1 MLGAL
6 SASTRLAFAAASAF
20 LVAACS
26 GEAGEAPS
34 APSAAPVIAVE
45 VLNIAAAAGGGE
57 IRASGLVA
65 YKRETALGFGAPGEI
80 ESLVVDVGD
89 RVAAGQVLATMRR
102 TTTSVDKNEA
112 ALARQTAEQNFDR
125 ITRLHAAGAASQA
138 ELDNARLALERA
150 RESVAIIAPAGGIVL
165 QRDAEPGQMVSAG
178 QRVLS
183 IGEARTGIIV
193 EASMTASEVAQLQ
206 LGDTATV
213 NIRERAPLAGRVAR
227 IAAKGTQSGLFTV
240 EVQVD
245 EPVGLRSGEVA
256 EVVVAGRGDVAATGA
271 VHVVPAIALIDARA
285 DQGVVFV
292 VDAEGRAR
300 RRAVETGGVSDSG
313 VTILK
318 GLADGD
324 RLITRGASMV
334 RDGDAVAV
342 AVQ

>member
-1 MLGAL
+1 MPARL

-20 LVAACS
+20 LVIACS
-26 GEAGEAPS
+26 GEASETPAT
-34 APSAAPVIAVE
+34 PSAAPVIAVE
-45 VLNIAAAAGGGE
+45 VLNIVAAGPGGE
-57 IRASGLVA
+57 IRASGLVG

-80 ESLVVDVGD
+80 ETLTVDVGD

-102 TTTSVDKNEA
+102 TTTSADRNEA

-125 ITRLHAAGAASQA
+125 ITKLHAAGAASQV

-150 RESVAIIAPAGGIVL
+150 RESIAIIAPAGGIVL

-183 IGEARTGIIV
+183 VGEARTGIIV
-193 EASMTASEVAQLQ
+193 EASMTATEVAQVQ
-206 LGDTATV
+206 VGDTATI
-213 NIRERAPLAGRVAR
+213 NIRERAAMAGRVAR

-245 EPVGLRSGEVA
+245 QPIGLRSGEVA
-256 EVVVAGRGDVAATGA
+256 EVVIAGRSEGQATA
-271 VHVVPAIALIDARA
+271 TVHIIPAISLIDARA

-292 VDAEGRAR
+292 VDAAGKAR
-300 RRAVETGGVSDSG
+300 RRAVETGGVSDEG

-324 RLITRGASMV
+324 RVITRGASMV
-334 RDGDAVAV
+334 RDGDAVSVGA
-342 AVQ
+342 Q